1 MKPTPSV
8 VPSDP
13 STSLRALA
21 KQSIFL
27 ATGKKERTSFLK
39 KRRPARGSKKLLVI
53 WASGRFTNAVQINK
67 SFLLPRAGS
76 LFFKKEVL
84 ASFPATP

>member
-39 KRRPARGSKKLLVI
+39 KRSKKLLVI
-53 WASGRFTNAVQINK
+53 LASGRFTSAVQINK
-67 SFLLPRAGS
+67 SFLLPRAGR